1 VDLMNLTRRGK
12 LFEGAWRPPEA
23 VRLPRYL
30 VLQTALLATAGI
42 TSGQPELWQL
52 RPENVSSASQSW
64 LIAAKASQKKS
75 FTTTGVRSP
84 EMDFSIQT
92 LGIVTLYWKAITSES
107 ATDLISTFQSSTLA
121 RFLTSLLPFPEE
133 GWPNANPET
142 QHTTTHL

>member
-1 VDLMNLTRRGK
+1 
-12 LFEGAWRPPEA
+12 
-23 VRLPRYL
+23 
-30 VLQTALLATAGI
+30 
-42 TSGQPELWQL
+42 
-52 RPENVSSASQSW
+52 
-64 LIAAKASQKKS
+64 
-75 FTTTGVRSP
+75 
-84 EMDFSIQT
+84 MDFSIQT